1 MGDHKKGQGR
11 IGLALINDVFLSNRM
26 LHERLSVAAEINF
39 LNCSDDQ
46 LCPHLA
52 DHLPE
57 GLRHLIG
64 AAGILFVQF

>member
-1 MGDHKKGQGR
+1 MEDHKKGQGR

-26 LHERLSVAAEINF
+26 LHERLSVAAEVNF
-39 LNCSDDQ
+39 RCCSGDQ
-46 LCPHLA
+46 HDPHST

-57 GLRHLIG
+57 ELRHLIG